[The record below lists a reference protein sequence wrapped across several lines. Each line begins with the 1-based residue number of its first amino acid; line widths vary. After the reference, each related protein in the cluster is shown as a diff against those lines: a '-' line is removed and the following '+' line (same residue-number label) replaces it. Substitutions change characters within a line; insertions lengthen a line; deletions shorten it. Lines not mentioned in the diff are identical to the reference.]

1 MMIWIVLT
9 VMTTIAAVWLSLGL
23 AVKPDRTTD
32 GSIST
37 LDVLNGQLSDIAT
50 QLEAGQIAQA
60 DADSLGFEIKR
71 RIISEVRYP
80 LKPRLNSLP
89 KSWVMP
95 VALGLAATIA
105 VAATGLY
112 ALLGRPDLANNSPVV
127 AIADQDHP
135 QGDVP
140 AMIGKLEK
148 QLRQS
153 PVDPKGWGML
163 AWSYFQTS
171 RFDEAAKAY
180 GRASALDPTNAEF
193 LSGQGESLVQ
203 AANNTVTPA
212 AQGIFKQALAVD
224 PADPRARYFLAMAKD
239 QSGDHQ
245 GAMNDWI
252 ALLKSAPAGAPWAIE
267 VRDFIERA
275 AKARGDN
282 LEGRLPPMTDTAAV
296 PSYAQSQ
303 LGAPGPTAEQAQAAS
318 TMAPADRQAMIAGMV
333 TRLAEKM
340 KANPRD
346 QDGWVRLMRAY
357 MVQGETD
364 KARTAYKA
372 SLVAFSDSKPDQS
385 ALNAAAKGLGIPGA

>member
-23 AVKPDRTTD
+23 AVRPDRTTD
-32 GSIST
+32 GSLST

-60 DADSLGFEIKR
+60 DADALASEIKR
-71 RIISEVRYP
+71 RIISEARYP
-80 LKPRLNSLP
+80 LKPQLKSLP
-89 KSWVMP
+89 KPWVMP

-112 ALLGRPDLANNSPVV
+112 ALLGRPDLASNTPEVST
-127 AIADQDHP
+127 ADQDHP

-140 AMIGKLEK
+140 AMIAKLEK

-180 GRASALDPTNAEF
+180 GRASALDPSNAEF

-203 AANNTVTPA
+203 ASNNTVTPA

-239 QSGDHQ
+239 QSGDHK

-282 LEGRLPPMTDTAAV
+282 LEGRLPPMTDTAV
-296 PSYAQSQ
+296 PSGAQSQ
-303 LGAPGPTAEQAQAAS
+303 LAAPGPTAEQAQAAS

-333 TRLAEKM
+333 ARLAEKM

-346 QDGWVRLMRAY
+346 QEGWVRLMRAY

-364 KARTAYKA
+364 KARTAYQTA
-372 SLVAFSDSKPDQS
+372 LAVFSDSKPDQS
-385 ALNAAAKGLGIPGA
+385 ALKAAAKGLGIPGA